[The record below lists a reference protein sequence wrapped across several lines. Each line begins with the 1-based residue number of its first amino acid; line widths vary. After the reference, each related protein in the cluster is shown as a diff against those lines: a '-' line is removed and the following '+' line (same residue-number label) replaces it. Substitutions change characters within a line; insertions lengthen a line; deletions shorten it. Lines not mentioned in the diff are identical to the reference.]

1 MIVDE
6 RVSSYIESLIAYNS
20 DFLEELRKKA
30 LADNVPIIKRDTESF
45 LKTLLLLKKPKR
57 ILEVG
62 TAVAYSSL
70 VMAETLKGNT
80 DISTIENYE
89 KRVLQAR
96 CNIADSPYGDIIHL
110 IEGDASVILEELV
123 QKEEKYDFIFM
134 DAAKGQYINWL
145 DLVLKLLNKEG
156 VLCSDN
162 VLQGGDI
169 VQSRYL
175 IERRDRSIHS
185 RIREYLYEL
194 THREGSSTTILS
206 LGDGVALTVLEVI

>member
-6 RVSSYIESLIAYNS
+6 RVSCYIKSLTACNS
-20 DFLEELRKKA
+20 NFLEELREKA
-30 LADNVPIIKRDTESF
+30 LEDKVPIIKRETESL
-45 LKTLLLLKKPKR
+45 LKTLLLLKKPKK

-70 VMAETLKGNT
+70 VMAEVLEGKTK
-80 DISTIENYE
+80 ISTIENYE
-89 KRVLQAR
+89 KRVLEAR
-96 CNIADSPYGDIIHL
+96 KNIAGSNYSNTIHL
-110 IEGDASVILEELV
+110 IEEDASKVLKKLV
-123 QKEEKYDFIFM
+123 EKKEKYDFIFM

-145 DLVLKLLNKEG
+145 EPVIKLLNKEG

-185 RIREYLYEL
+185 RLREYLYEL
-194 THREGSSTTILS
+194 THREELSTTILS
-206 LGDGVALTVLEVI
+206 LGDGVALTVLKK

>member
-20 DFLEELRKKA
+20 DFLEELREKA

-185 RIREYLYEL
+185 RLREYLYEL
-194 THREGSSTTILS
+194 THREELSTTILS
-206 LGDGVALTVLEVI
+206 LGDGVALTVLKK

>member
-20 DFLEELRKKA
+20 DFLEELREKA

-96 CNIADSPYGDIIHL
+96 SNIADSPYGDIIHL

-194 THREGSSTTILS
+194 THRKGSSTTILS

>member
-6 RVSSYIESLIAYNS
+6 RVSCYIKSLTAYNS
-20 DFLEELRKKA
+20 DFLEKLREKA
-30 LADNVPIIKRDTESF
+30 LEAKVPIIKRETESF
-45 LKTLLLLKKPKR
+45 LKTLLLLKKPKK

-70 VMAETLKGNT
+70 VMAEVLEGKTK
-80 DISTIENYE
+80 ISTIENYE
-89 KRVLQAR
+89 KRVLEAKK
-96 CNIADSPYGDIIHL
+96 NIADSNYSNTIHL
-110 IEGDASVILEELV
+110 IEEDASKVLKELV
-123 QKEEKYDFIFM
+123 EKEEKYDFIFM

-145 DLVLKLLNKEG
+145 EPVIKLLNKEG

-185 RIREYLYEL
+185 RLREYLYEL
-194 THREGSSTTILS
+194 THREELSTTILS
-206 LGDGVALTVLEVI
+206 LGDGVALTVLKK

>member
-20 DFLEELRKKA
+20 DFLEELREKA

-96 CNIADSPYGDIIHL
+96 KNISASPYRDVIHL
-110 IEGDASVILEELV
+110 IEADASKVLEELV
-123 QKEEKYDFIFM
+123 EKKEKYDFIFM

-145 DLVLKLLNKEG
+145 DFVLKLLDKEG

-194 THREGSSTTILS
+194 THREGLNTTILS

>member
-6 RVSSYIESLIAYNS
+6 RVSSYIKSLIAYNS
-20 DFLEELRKKA
+20 DFLEELREKA

-96 CNIADSPYGDIIHL
+96 SNIADSPYGDIIHL

-194 THREGSSTTILS
+194 THRKGSSTTILS

>member
-1 MIVDE
+1 M
-6 RVSSYIESLIAYNS
+6 
-20 DFLEELRKKA
+20 EELREKA

-96 CNIADSPYGDIIHL
+96 
-110 IEGDASVILEELV
+110 EETVIFFEV
-123 QKEEKYDFIFM
+123 DK
-134 DAAKGQYINWL
+134 
-145 DLVLKLLNKEG
+145 
-156 VLCSDN
+156 SD
-162 VLQGGDI
+162 
-169 VQSRYL
+169 R
-175 IERRDRSIHS
+175 
-185 RIREYLYEL
+185 
-194 THREGSSTTILS
+194 T
-206 LGDGVALTVLEVI
+206 

>member
-6 RVSSYIESLIAYNS
+6 RVSCYIKSLTACNS
-20 DFLEELRKKA
+20 NFLEELREKA
-30 LADNVPIIKRDTESF
+30 LEDKVPIIKRETESL
-45 LKTLLLLKKPKR
+45 LKTLLLLKKPKK

-70 VMAETLKGNT
+70 VMAEVLEGKTK
-80 DISTIENYE
+80 ISTIENYE
-89 KRVLQAR
+89 KRVLEAR
-96 CNIADSPYGDIIHL
+96 KNIKDSHYSNIIHL
-110 IEGDASVILEELV
+110 IEEDASKVLKELV
-123 QKEEKYDFIFM
+123 EKEEKYDFIFM

-145 DLVLKLLNKEG
+145 EPVIKLLNKEG

-185 RIREYLYEL
+185 RLREYLYEL
-194 THREGSSTTILS
+194 THREELSTTILS
-206 LGDGVALTVLEVI
+206 LGDGVALTVLKK

>member
-20 DFLEELRKKA
+20 DFLEELREKA

-185 RIREYLYEL
+185 RIRVYLYEL
-194 THREGSSTTILS
+194 THRKGSSTTILS

>member
-6 RVSSYIESLIAYNS
+6 RVSCYIKSLTACNS
-20 DFLEELRKKA
+20 NFLEELREKA
-30 LADNVPIIKRDTESF
+30 LEDKVPIIKRETESL
-45 LKTLLLLKKPKR
+45 LKTLLLLKKPKK

-70 VMAETLKGNT
+70 VMAEVLEGKTK
-80 DISTIENYE
+80 ISTIENYE
-89 KRVLQAR
+89 KRVLEAR
-96 CNIADSPYGDIIHL
+96 KNIAGSNYSNTIHL
-110 IEGDASVILEELV
+110 IEEDASKVLKELV
-123 QKEEKYDFIFM
+123 EKKEKYDFIFM

-145 DLVLKLLNKEG
+145 EPVIKLLNKEG

-185 RIREYLYEL
+185 RLREYLYEL
-194 THREGSSTTILS
+194 THREELSTTILS
-206 LGDGVALTVLEVI
+206 LGDGVALTVLKK

>member
-20 DFLEELRKKA
+20 DFLEELREKA

-194 THREGSSTTILS
+194 THREGLNTTILS

>member
-6 RVSSYIESLIAYNS
+6 RVSCYIKSLTAYNS
-20 DFLEELRKKA
+20 DFLEKLREKA
-30 LADNVPIIKRDTESF
+30 LEAKVPIIKRETESL

-62 TAVAYSSL
+62 AAVAYSSL
-70 VMAETLKGNT
+70 VMAETLEGNVK
-80 DISTIENYE
+80 ISTIENYE
-89 KRVLQAR
+89 KRVLEAR
-96 CNIADSPYGDIIHL
+96 KNIKDSHYSNIIHL
-110 IEGDASVILEELV
+110 IEEDASKVLKELV
-123 QKEEKYDFIFM
+123 EKKEKYDFIFM

-145 DLVLKLLNKEG
+145 EPVIKLLNKEG

-185 RIREYLYEL
+185 RLREYLYEL
-194 THREGSSTTILS
+194 THREELSTTILS
-206 LGDGVALTVLEVI
+206 LGDGVALTVLKK

>member
-6 RVSSYIESLIAYNS
+6 RVSCYIKSLTACNS
-20 DFLEELRKKA
+20 NFLEELREKA
-30 LADNVPIIKRDTESF
+30 LEDKVPIIKRETESL
-45 LKTLLLLKKPKR
+45 LKTLLLLKKPKK

-70 VMAETLKGNT
+70 VMAEVLEGKTK
-80 DISTIENYE
+80 ISTIENYE
-89 KRVLQAR
+89 KRVLEAR
-96 CNIADSPYGDIIHL
+96 KNIADSNYSNAIHL
-110 IEGDASVILEELV
+110 IEEDASKVLKELV
-123 QKEEKYDFIFM
+123 EKKEKYDFIFM

-145 DLVLKLLNKEG
+145 EPVIKLLNKEG

-185 RIREYLYEL
+185 RLREYLYEL
-194 THREGSSTTILS
+194 THREELSTTILS
-206 LGDGVALTVLEVI
+206 LGDGVALTVLKK

>member
-1 MIVDE
+1 LIVDE
-6 RVSSYIESLIAYNS
+6 RVSCYIKSLTACNS
-20 DFLEELRKKA
+20 NFLEELREKA
-30 LADNVPIIKRDTESF
+30 LEDKVPIIKRETESL
-45 LKTLLLLKKPKR
+45 LKTLLLLKKPKK

-70 VMAETLKGNT
+70 VMAEVLEGKTK
-80 DISTIENYE
+80 ISTIENYE
-89 KRVLQAR
+89 KRVLEAR
-96 CNIADSPYGDIIHL
+96 KNIAGSNYSNTIHL
-110 IEGDASVILEELV
+110 IEEDASKVLKKLV
-123 QKEEKYDFIFM
+123 EKKEKYDFIFM

-145 DLVLKLLNKEG
+145 EPVIKLLNKEG

-185 RIREYLYEL
+185 RLREYLYEL
-194 THREGSSTTILS
+194 THREELSTTILS
-206 LGDGVALTVLEVI
+206 LGDGVALTVLKK

>member
-6 RVSSYIESLIAYNS
+6 RVSCYIKSLTACNS
-20 DFLEELRKKA
+20 NFLEELREKA
-30 LADNVPIIKRDTESF
+30 LEDKVPIIKRETESL
-45 LKTLLLLKKPKR
+45 LKTLLLLKKPKK

-70 VMAETLKGNT
+70 VMAEVLEGKTK
-80 DISTIENYE
+80 ISTIENYE
-89 KRVLQAR
+89 KRVLEAR
-96 CNIADSPYGDIIHL
+96 KNIADSNNSNTIHL
-110 IEGDASVILEELV
+110 IEEDASKVLKELV
-123 QKEEKYDFIFM
+123 EKKEKYDFIFM

-145 DLVLKLLNKEG
+145 EPVIKLLNKEG

-185 RIREYLYEL
+185 RLREYLYEL
-194 THREGSSTTILS
+194 THREELSTTILS
-206 LGDGVALTVLEVI
+206 LGDGVALTVLKK

>member
-6 RVSSYIESLIAYNS
+6 RVSCYIKSLTACNS
-20 DFLEELRKKA
+20 NFLEELREKA
-30 LADNVPIIKRDTESF
+30 LEDKVPIIKRETESL
-45 LKTLLLLKKPKR
+45 LKTLLLLKKPKK

-70 VMAETLKGNT
+70 VMAEVLEGKTK
-80 DISTIENYE
+80 ISTIENYE
-89 KRVLQAR
+89 KRVLEAR
-96 CNIADSPYGDIIHL
+96 KNIAGSNYLNTIHL
-110 IEGDASVILEELV
+110 IEEDASKVLKKLV
-123 QKEEKYDFIFM
+123 EKKEKYDFIFM

-145 DLVLKLLNKEG
+145 EPVIKLLNKEG

-185 RIREYLYEL
+185 RLREYLYEL
-194 THREGSSTTILS
+194 THREELSTTILS
-206 LGDGVALTVLEVI
+206 LGDGVALTVLKK

>member
-6 RVSSYIESLIAYNS
+6 RVSCYIKSLTACNS
-20 DFLEELRKKA
+20 NFLEELREKA
-30 LADNVPIIKRDTESF
+30 LEDKVPIIKRETESL
-45 LKTLLLLKKPKR
+45 LKTLLLLKKPKK

-70 VMAETLKGNT
+70 VMAEVLEGKTK
-80 DISTIENYE
+80 ISTIENYE
-89 KRVLQAR
+89 KRVLEAR
-96 CNIADSPYGDIIHL
+96 KNIAGSNYSNTIHL
-110 IEGDASVILEELV
+110 IEEDASKVLKELV
-123 QKEEKYDFIFM
+123 EKKEKYDFIFM

-145 DLVLKLLNKEG
+145 EPVIKLLNKGG

-185 RIREYLYEL
+185 RLREYLYEL
-194 THREGSSTTILS
+194 THREELSTTILS
-206 LGDGVALTVLEVI
+206 LGDGVALTVLKK

>member
-20 DFLEELRKKA
+20 DFLEELREKA

-96 CNIADSPYGDIIHL
+96 SNIAASPYGDIIHL

-123 QKEEKYDFIFM
+123 QKEEKYDLIFM

-194 THREGSSTTILS
+194 THRKGSSTTILS

>member
-6 RVSSYIESLIAYNS
+6 RVSDYIKSLAAYNS
-20 DFLEELRKKA
+20 DFLEELREKA
-30 LADNVPIIKRDTESF
+30 LQEKVPIIKRETESF
-45 LKTLLLLKKPKR
+45 LRTLLIMKKPAK

-70 VMAETLKGNT
+70 FMAEILDGKTE
-80 DISTIENYE
+80 ISTIENYE
-89 KRVLQAR
+89 KRVFEAR
-96 CNIADSPYGDIIHL
+96 KNIANSAYSNIINL
-110 IEGDASVILEELV
+110 IEEDASKVLKELV
-123 QKEEKYDFIFM
+123 EEGKKYDFIFM

-145 DLVLKLLNKEG
+145 EFVVKLLDKEG

-175 IERRDRSIHS
+175 IERRGRSIHS
-185 RIREYLYEL
+185 RLREYLYEL
-194 THREGSSTTILS
+194 THRKDLSTTILS
-206 LGDGVALTVLEVI
+206 LGDGVALTVLKE

>member
-6 RVSSYIESLIAYNS
+6 RVSCYIKSLTACNS
-20 DFLEELRKKA
+20 NFLEELREKA
-30 LADNVPIIKRDTESF
+30 LEDKVPIIKRETESL

-62 TAVAYSSL
+62 AAVAYSSL
-70 VMAETLKGNT
+70 VMAETLEGNVK
-80 DISTIENYE
+80 ISTIENYE
-89 KRVLQAR
+89 KRVLEAR
-96 CNIADSPYGDIIHL
+96 KNIKDSHYSNIIHL
-110 IEGDASVILEELV
+110 IEEDASKVLKELV
-123 QKEEKYDFIFM
+123 EKEEKYDFIFM

-145 DLVLKLLNKEG
+145 EPVIKLLNKEG

-185 RIREYLYEL
+185 RLREYLYEL
-194 THREGSSTTILS
+194 THREELSTTILS
-206 LGDGVALTVLEVI
+206 LGDGVALTVLKK